1 MLQNSYFVIHSGRIE
16 PIQVRAVPW
25 VFDPCVRRERALLPY
40 RPMRNANRNTK
51 WAFRLVTF
59 VLAAAFAVRHSPA
72 RAEDRT
78 FALAMTVSEPGNQP
92 VRDDAWIDAQ
102 IAEAERLFGPVGVH
116 FRWTLRKIGKPEPSH
131 VEIETR
137 EDRDALTDGLEP
149 GCINV
154 FVVRSLRDVDEP
166 PRVRMGVTWT
176 QRENKRRYVVLS
188 SIAKPSVLAHE
199 LGHFFGNGHTTV
211 VNNLMSYDRDGGLV
225 FLSDEQKKRIGDYA
239 SGFARGGLVVLGPP
253 RFMH

>member
-1 MLQNSYFVIHSGRIE
+1 MRKARRTTTWRIG
-16 PIQVRAVPW
+16 
-25 VFDPCVRRERALLPY
+25 
-40 RPMRNANRNTK
+40 
-51 WAFRLVTF
+51 LVTF
-59 VLAAAFAVRHSPA
+59 VLATAFVFRSLPA
-72 RAEDRT
+72 RAEERT
-78 FALAMTVSEPGNQP
+78 FALAVTVAEPGNVP
-92 VRDDAWIDAQ
+92 VRDDSWIDAQ
-102 IAEAERLFGPVGVH
+102 VAEAERLFGPVGVH
-116 FRWTLRKIGKPEPSH
+116 FRWTIRKIGKPEPSR

-199 LGHFFGNGHTTV
+199 LGHFFGNGHTKV
-211 VNNLMSYDRDGGLV
+211 VNNLMSYERDGGVV
-225 FLSDEQKKRIGDYA
+225 FLSDEQKTRIADYA
-239 SGFARGGLVVLGPP
+239 SGFARGALVVLGPP